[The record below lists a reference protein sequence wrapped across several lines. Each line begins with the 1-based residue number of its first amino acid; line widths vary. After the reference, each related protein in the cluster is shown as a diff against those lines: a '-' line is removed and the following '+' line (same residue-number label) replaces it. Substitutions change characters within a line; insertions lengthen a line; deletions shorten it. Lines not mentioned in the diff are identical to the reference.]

1 MLAVV
6 QRSGS
11 MEYGTTSRWGVA
23 LALLMT
29 LAACGGGGGGS
40 GDSSAEA
47 SGGGAAAGSGSTNNT
62 ADAGKTDTTD
72 VADAPAAGTDTD
84 AEPTAGTQ
92 GTCGFA
98 NFQAEAVRLINQRR
112 AAGASCGT
120 RGSFPP
126 AAALSWDARLATAA
140 YGHSRDMADKN
151 FFSHTGSNGSSAS
164 QRVSAAG
171 YTWSAVGENIA
182 AGYGSVSAVVDGWM
196 RSDGHCANLMNARY
210 RHMGLACAASAGST
224 YGRYW
229 TLNVAAP
236 R

>member
-1 MLAVV
+1 
-6 QRSGS
+6 
-11 MEYGTTSRWGVA
+11 MEYGTTRRWGVV
-23 LALLMT
+23 LALLVMQ
-29 LAACGGGGGGS
+29 AACGGGS
-40 GDSSAEA
+40 GDDSAGA
-47 SGGGAAAGSGSTNNT
+47 SGTGATAGTPGSSDSTNNT
-62 ADAGKTDTTD
+62 AAAGKTGT
-72 VADAPAAGTDTD
+72 TDTD
-84 AEPTAGTQ
+84 SDALPAAGTQ

-98 NFQAEAVRLINQRR
+98 DFQAEALRLVNQRR

-126 AAALSWDARLATAA
+126 AAALTWDSRLANAA

-164 QRVSAAG
+164 QRVTAAG

-196 RSDGHCANLMNARY
+196 RSDGHCANLMSASY